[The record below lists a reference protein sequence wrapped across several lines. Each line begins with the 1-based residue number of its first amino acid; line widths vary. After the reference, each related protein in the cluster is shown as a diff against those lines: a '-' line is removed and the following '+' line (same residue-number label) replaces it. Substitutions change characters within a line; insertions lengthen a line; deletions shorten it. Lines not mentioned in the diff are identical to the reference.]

1 MKIGAQDKKKVIIM
15 AALLVIAVPLVIHTF
30 ISISG
35 SAASS
40 SPAPSANST
49 ASQTASADPPASE
62 DAPVASKPHNGNPGI
77 PSVRPRTLDPTLR
90 TDILIASQ
98 KIEYKG
104 GDRNIFQMGQ
114 REPEVQI
121 GQVTQSVRPEPP
133 HQTII
138 PPPAPPPI
146 PLKYYGF
153 SNRPGEAKKAFL
165 QDGEN
170 IFVAVEGDVVE
181 RRYKIVKI
189 TNNSV
194 LVEDVL
200 NNNQQNITLTPPQQ
214 STG

>member
-1 MKIGAQDKKKVIIM
+1 MKLGAQDKKKVIIM
-15 AALLVIAVPLVIHTF
+15 AALLVIAIPLAIYNFSSV
-30 ISISG
+30 SG
-35 SAASS
+35 STSPSPAAVAPAPAASLS
-40 SPAPSANST
+40 HVAAAP
-49 ASQTASADPPASE
+49 
-62 DAPVASKPHNGNPGI
+62 KRRGI
-77 PSVRPRTLDPTLR
+77 PQVREKTLDPTLR
-90 TDILIASQ
+90 TDILAASQ

-104 GDRNIFQMGQ
+104 GARNIFRMDTAPVTIDKPSAAV
-114 REPEVQI
+114 R
-121 GQVTQSVRPEPP
+121 VTQEPP
-133 HQTII
+133 KIVINQ
-138 PPPAPPPI
+138 PPLPPQI

-200 NNNQQNITLTPPQQ
+200 NNNQQNINLTAPQT
-214 STG
+214 SGN